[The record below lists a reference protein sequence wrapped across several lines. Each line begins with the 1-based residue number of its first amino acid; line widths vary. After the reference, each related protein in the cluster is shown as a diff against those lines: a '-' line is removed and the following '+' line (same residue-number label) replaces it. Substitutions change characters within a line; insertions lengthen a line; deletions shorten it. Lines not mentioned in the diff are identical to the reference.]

1 MHRPARGFAPVKS
14 VFWIRAEMSN
24 APLRLTSRSERCDLV
39 RLWLHWVATRGYAI
53 SAITAIS
60 RVSRDCIVIALQGF
74 TWKTSVKAADAL
86 EASVV
91 SVQFTE
97 PVAPAGGFVQGK
109 ITRIEQKL
117 RGES

>member
-1 MHRPARGFAPVKS
+1 LLPG
-14 VFWIRAEMSN
+14 I
-24 APLRLTSRSERCDLV
+24 RSEVDDE
-39 RLWLHWVATRGYAI
+39 T
-53 SAITAIS
+53 TAVF
-60 RVSRDCIVIALQGF
+60 VSVDPLMLGF